1 MNQLAH
7 KRFFFCSASFSC
19 LFDRYFQDYIP
30 YFFLCTIEE
39 HGYWCYTKKVDKEK
53 KKEYNKSK
61 HERRKTKDEKMTNKQ
76 PQYDETFKKNIVAL
90 HQNGKTQ
97 TELSKEYGISVSAI
111 SRWIKLYS
119 EVKVDDNTIMTAKQ
133 IKELQKRNA
142 QLEEENIILKKALA
156 IMTPRSGKE

>member
-1 MNQLAH
+1 
-7 KRFFFCSASFSC
+7 
-19 LFDRYFQDYIP
+19 
-30 YFFLCTIEE
+30 
-39 HGYWCYTKKVDKEK
+39 
-53 KKEYNKSK
+53 
-61 HERRKTKDEKMTNKQ
+61 MTNKQ
-76 PQYDETFKKNIVAL
+76 PQYDETFIKNIVAL

>member
-1 MNQLAH
+1 
-7 KRFFFCSASFSC
+7 
-19 LFDRYFQDYIP
+19 
-30 YFFLCTIEE
+30 
-39 HGYWCYTKKVDKEK
+39 
-53 KKEYNKSK
+53 
-61 HERRKTKDEKMTNKQ
+61 MTNKQ
-76 PQYDETFKKNIVAL
+76 LQYDETFKKNIVAL

-119 EVKVDDNTIMTAKQ
+119 EVRVDDNTVMTAKQ

-142 QLEEENIILKKALA
+142 QLEEENIILKALA

>member
-1 MNQLAH
+1 
-7 KRFFFCSASFSC
+7 
-19 LFDRYFQDYIP
+19 
-30 YFFLCTIEE
+30 
-39 HGYWCYTKKVDKEK
+39 
-53 KKEYNKSK
+53 
-61 HERRKTKDEKMTNKQ
+61 MTNKQ
-76 PQYDETFKKNIVAL
+76 LQYDETFKKNIVAL

-119 EVKVDDNTIMTAKQ
+119 EVRVDDNTVMTAKQ

-156 IMTPRSGKE
+156 IMAPRSGKE

>member
-1 MNQLAH
+1 
-7 KRFFFCSASFSC
+7 
-19 LFDRYFQDYIP
+19 
-30 YFFLCTIEE
+30 
-39 HGYWCYTKKVDKEK
+39 
-53 KKEYNKSK
+53 
-61 HERRKTKDEKMTNKQ
+61 MTNKQ

-119 EVKVDDNTIMTAKQ
+119 EVKVDDNTVMTAKQ

>member
-1 MNQLAH
+1 
-7 KRFFFCSASFSC
+7 
-19 LFDRYFQDYIP
+19 
-30 YFFLCTIEE
+30 
-39 HGYWCYTKKVDKEK
+39 
-53 KKEYNKSK
+53 
-61 HERRKTKDEKMTNKQ
+61 MTNKQ

-133 IKELQKRNA
+133 IKELQKRNV

>member
-1 MNQLAH
+1 MQIFEH
-7 KRFFFCSASFSC
+7 KF
-19 LFDRYFQDYIP
+19 Y
-30 YFFLCTIEE
+30 
-39 HGYWCYTKKVDKEK
+39 VDKA
-53 KKEYNKSK
+53 KS
-61 HERRKTKDEKMTNKQ
+61 RRQACRLSRLFNAGCVKFCRKDALLGLVSTR
-76 PQYDETFKKNIVAL
+76 PKKNIVAL

-156 IMTPRSGKE
+156 IMTPRSVKE

>member
-1 MNQLAH
+1 
-7 KRFFFCSASFSC
+7 
-19 LFDRYFQDYIP
+19 
-30 YFFLCTIEE
+30 
-39 HGYWCYTKKVDKEK
+39 
-53 KKEYNKSK
+53 
-61 HERRKTKDEKMTNKQ
+61 MTNKQ

-97 TELSKEYGISVSAI
+97 TALSKEYGISVSAI

-119 EVKVDDNTIMTAKQ
+119 EVKVDDNTVMTAKQ
-133 IKELQKRNA
+133 IKELQKINA

>member
-1 MNQLAH
+1 
-7 KRFFFCSASFSC
+7 
-19 LFDRYFQDYIP
+19 
-30 YFFLCTIEE
+30 
-39 HGYWCYTKKVDKEK
+39 
-53 KKEYNKSK
+53 
-61 HERRKTKDEKMTNKQ
+61 MTNKQ
-76 PQYDETFKKNIVAL
+76 LQYDETFKKNIVAL

-111 SRWIKLYS
+111 SSWIKLYS
-119 EVKVDDNTIMTAKQ
+119 EVRVDDNTVMTAKQ

>member
-1 MNQLAH
+1 
-7 KRFFFCSASFSC
+7 
-19 LFDRYFQDYIP
+19 
-30 YFFLCTIEE
+30 
-39 HGYWCYTKKVDKEK
+39 
-53 KKEYNKSK
+53 
-61 HERRKTKDEKMTNKQ
+61 MTNKQ
-76 PQYDETFKKNIVAL
+76 LQYDKTFKKNIVAL

-119 EVKVDDNTIMTAKQ
+119 EVRVDDNTVMTAKQ

>member
-1 MNQLAH
+1 
-7 KRFFFCSASFSC
+7 
-19 LFDRYFQDYIP
+19 
-30 YFFLCTIEE
+30 
-39 HGYWCYTKKVDKEK
+39 
-53 KKEYNKSK
+53 
-61 HERRKTKDEKMTNKQ
+61 MTNTQ
-76 PQYDETFKKNIVAL
+76 PKYDESFKKNIVAL

-142 QLEEENIILKKALA
+142 QLKEENIILKKALA
-156 IMTPRSGKE
+156 IMTPRSEKE

>member
-1 MNQLAH
+1 M
-7 KRFFFCSASFSC
+7 
-19 LFDRYFQDYIP
+19 
-30 YFFLCTIEE
+30 
-39 HGYWCYTKKVDKEK
+39 
-53 KKEYNKSK
+53 
-61 HERRKTKDEKMTNKQ
+61 MTNKQ
-76 PQYDETFKKNIVAL
+76 PQYDETFKKNIVEL

-119 EVKVDDNTIMTAKQ
+119 EVKVDDNTVMTAKQ

>member
-1 MNQLAH
+1 MQIFEH
-7 KRFFFCSASFSC
+7 KF
-19 LFDRYFQDYIP
+19 Y
-30 YFFLCTIEE
+30 
-39 HGYWCYTKKVDKEK
+39 VDKA
-53 KKEYNKSK
+53 KS
-61 HERRKTKDEKMTNKQ
+61 RRQACRLSRLFNAGCVKFCRKDALLGLGSTR
-76 PQYDETFKKNIVAL
+76 PKKNIVAL

-142 QLEEENIILKKALA
+142 QLDEENIILKKALA

>member
-1 MNQLAH
+1 
-7 KRFFFCSASFSC
+7 
-19 LFDRYFQDYIP
+19 
-30 YFFLCTIEE
+30 
-39 HGYWCYTKKVDKEK
+39 
-53 KKEYNKSK
+53 
-61 HERRKTKDEKMTNKQ
+61 MTNKQ
-76 PQYDETFKKNIVAL
+76 LQYDETFKKNIVAL

-111 SRWIKLYS
+111 SRQIKLYS
-119 EVKVDDNTIMTAKQ
+119 EVRVDDNTVMTAKQ

>member
-1 MNQLAH
+1 M
-7 KRFFFCSASFSC
+7 
-19 LFDRYFQDYIP
+19 
-30 YFFLCTIEE
+30 
-39 HGYWCYTKKVDKEK
+39 
-53 KKEYNKSK
+53 
-61 HERRKTKDEKMTNKQ
+61 MTNKQ

-119 EVKVDDNTIMTAKQ
+119 ELRVDDNTVMTAKQ
-133 IKELQKRNA
+133 IKELQKRNT

>member
-1 MNQLAH
+1 
-7 KRFFFCSASFSC
+7 
-19 LFDRYFQDYIP
+19 
-30 YFFLCTIEE
+30 
-39 HGYWCYTKKVDKEK
+39 
-53 KKEYNKSK
+53 
-61 HERRKTKDEKMTNKQ
+61 MTNKQ
-76 PQYDETFKKNIVAL
+76 LQYDETFKKNIVAL

-119 EVKVDDNTIMTAKQ
+119 EVRVDDNTVMTAKQ

-156 IMTPRSGKE
+156 IMTPRSGKA

>member
-1 MNQLAH
+1 
-7 KRFFFCSASFSC
+7 
-19 LFDRYFQDYIP
+19 
-30 YFFLCTIEE
+30 
-39 HGYWCYTKKVDKEK
+39 
-53 KKEYNKSK
+53 
-61 HERRKTKDEKMTNKQ
+61 MTNTQ
-76 PQYDETFKKNIVAL
+76 PKYDESFKKNIVAL

-133 IKELQKRNA
+133 IKELQKRYA

-156 IMTPRSGKE
+156 IMTPRSEKE

>member
-1 MNQLAH
+1 M
-7 KRFFFCSASFSC
+7 
-19 LFDRYFQDYIP
+19 
-30 YFFLCTIEE
+30 
-39 HGYWCYTKKVDKEK
+39 
-53 KKEYNKSK
+53 
-61 HERRKTKDEKMTNKQ
+61 MTNKQ

>member
-1 MNQLAH
+1 
-7 KRFFFCSASFSC
+7 
-19 LFDRYFQDYIP
+19 
-30 YFFLCTIEE
+30 
-39 HGYWCYTKKVDKEK
+39 
-53 KKEYNKSK
+53 
-61 HERRKTKDEKMTNKQ
+61 MTNKQ

-90 HQNGKTQ
+90 HQNEKTQ

-119 EVKVDDNTIMTAKQ
+119 EVRVDDNTVMTAKQ

>member
-1 MNQLAH
+1 
-7 KRFFFCSASFSC
+7 
-19 LFDRYFQDYIP
+19 
-30 YFFLCTIEE
+30 
-39 HGYWCYTKKVDKEK
+39 
-53 KKEYNKSK
+53 
-61 HERRKTKDEKMTNKQ
+61 MTNKQ

-119 EVKVDDNTIMTAKQ
+119 EVRVDDNTVMTAKQ

-142 QLEEENIILKKALA
+142 QLEEENVILKKALA
-156 IMTPRSGKE
+156 IMTPRSEKE

>member
-1 MNQLAH
+1 
-7 KRFFFCSASFSC
+7 
-19 LFDRYFQDYIP
+19 
-30 YFFLCTIEE
+30 
-39 HGYWCYTKKVDKEK
+39 
-53 KKEYNKSK
+53 
-61 HERRKTKDEKMTNKQ
+61 MTNTQ
-76 PQYDETFKKNIVAL
+76 PKYEESFKKNIVAL

-97 TELSKEYGISVSAI
+97 TELSKEYGISTSAI
-111 SRWIKLYS
+111 SHWIKLYT

>member
-1 MNQLAH
+1 
-7 KRFFFCSASFSC
+7 
-19 LFDRYFQDYIP
+19 
-30 YFFLCTIEE
+30 
-39 HGYWCYTKKVDKEK
+39 
-53 KKEYNKSK
+53 
-61 HERRKTKDEKMTNKQ
+61 MTNKQ

-119 EVKVDDNTIMTAKQ
+119 EVKVDDNTILTAKQ

>member
-1 MNQLAH
+1 
-7 KRFFFCSASFSC
+7 
-19 LFDRYFQDYIP
+19 
-30 YFFLCTIEE
+30 
-39 HGYWCYTKKVDKEK
+39 
-53 KKEYNKSK
+53 
-61 HERRKTKDEKMTNKQ
+61 MTNKQ

-97 TELSKEYGISVSAI
+97 TALSKEYGISVSAI

-119 EVKVDDNTIMTAKQ
+119 EVKVDDNTVMTAKQ

>member
-1 MNQLAH
+1 M
-7 KRFFFCSASFSC
+7 
-19 LFDRYFQDYIP
+19 
-30 YFFLCTIEE
+30 
-39 HGYWCYTKKVDKEK
+39 
-53 KKEYNKSK
+53 
-61 HERRKTKDEKMTNKQ
+61 MTNKQ

-90 HQNGKTQ
+90 HQNGKPQ

>member
-1 MNQLAH
+1 M
-7 KRFFFCSASFSC
+7 KFC
-19 LFDRYFQDYIP
+19 
-30 YFFLCTIEE
+30 
-39 HGYWCYTKKVDKEK
+39 
-53 KKEYNKSK
+53 
-61 HERRKTKDEKMTNKQ
+61 RKGALLGLVSTRH
-76 PQYDETFKKNIVAL
+76 KKNIVAL
-90 HQNGKTQ
+90 HQNEKNQ